1 LGKRLEKENKVAE
14 IKDDLSRAN
23 IIVLTD
29 YRGLNVAQMNKL
41 RRILQQEGIKYR
53 VVKNTLTK
61 IAARE
66 TGLNNLED
74 YLEGPM
80 GIAYGFDDPLTP
92 VKLLVK
98 FAKEN
103 DKLSLK
109 GGVLDKNVL
118 DEGSLKR
125 LSELPP
131 REVLLA
137 KALGCFQ
144 APISGLLNV
153 LQGNIRNLAF
163 VLQAVKE
170 KKEQQ
175 ENS

>member
-1 LGKRLEKENKVAE
+1 MGKRPEKENKVAE

-66 TGLNNLED
+66 TGLNDLED

>member
-1 LGKRLEKENKVAE
+1 LGKRLEKEKKVAK
-14 IKDDLSRAN
+14 IKEDLSKAN

-29 YRGLNVAQMNKL
+29 YRGLSVSQMNKL
-41 RRILQQEGIKYR
+41 RRALQQEGVKYR

-66 TGLNNLED
+66 TGLEHLEK

-80 GIAYGFDDPLTP
+80 GIAYGFDDPLAP

-98 FAKEN
+98 FAKEY

-109 GGVLDKNVL
+109 GGVLENKILEAAD
-118 DEGSLKR
+118 LKR
-125 LSELPP
+125 LSELPS

-137 KALGCFQ
+137 KTLGCFQ
-144 APISGLLNV
+144 APLSGILNV
-153 LQGNIRNLAF
+153 LQGNIRNLVY

-170 KKEQQ
+170 KQ
-175 ENS
+175 EAVNG